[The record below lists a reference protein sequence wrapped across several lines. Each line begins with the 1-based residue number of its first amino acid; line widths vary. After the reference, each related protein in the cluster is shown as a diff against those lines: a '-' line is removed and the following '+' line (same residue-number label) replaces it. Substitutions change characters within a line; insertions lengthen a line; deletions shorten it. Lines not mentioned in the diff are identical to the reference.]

1 VHLLGGVGE
10 VEVGAEGADEPDRGG
25 RVDIRE
31 HRRGGLAVRSDQV
44 PDLLDQVEQRR
55 ALLAYERPAEQDAQ
69 LADVASQ
76 IGLRVGLEREATRRQ
91 SVHQS

>member
-1 VHLLGGVGE
+1 MLK
-10 VEVGAEGADEPDRGG
+10 ARTS
-25 RVDIRE
+25 RV
-31 HRRGGLAVRSDQV
+31 AVAGSTSASTAAVASRSDADQV
-44 PDLLDQVEQRR
+44 PDLLDEVEQLR

-69 LADVASQ
+69 LVDVASQ